1 MATEDPSGHTAR
13 ASTLGPWPSG
23 APGHVA
29 LAAGPPSGR
38 SGRGVPRLGER
49 ISAAMEKRGPYM
61 VMRVPSIQAKL
72 RECGPLGLCLGGLPG
87 PPGGPRSPAR
97 AIPERYLQ
105 PIPVPKNLFDKSGF
119 LAFGR
124 NGGVGKTPLTWA
136 L

>member
-1 MATEDPSGHTAR
+1 MATEDPKEHTAR

-49 ISAAMEKRGPYM
+49 TSAAVEKRGPYM

-72 RECGPLGLCLGGLPG
+72 RECSPMGSLPG
-87 PPGGPRSPAR
+87 RAARSPGR
-97 AIPERYLQ
+97 APEPR
-105 PIPVPKNLFDKSGF
+105 
-119 LAFGR
+119 
-124 NGGVGKTPLTWA
+124 
-136 L
+136 